1 MVDVRPPDEGSA
13 LRATSRC
20 ARCLAA
26 LCAAAVR
33 ASTLCDRSHHTVA
46 FCFRMRATYEVG
58 LLVAVDR
65 PEVDRRGKLDRLEL
79 MEVLVGCRCTFI
91 GVDTEEL
98 RECEGGAR
106 DAADGVE

>member
-1 MVDVRPPDEGSA
+1 
-13 LRATSRC
+13 
-20 ARCLAA
+20 
-26 LCAAAVR
+26 
-33 ASTLCDRSHHTVA
+33 
-46 FCFRMRATYEVG
+46 
-58 LLVAVDR
+58 VAVDR